1 MAQPKKKISATR
13 LVTDIRGGA
22 SDLEL
27 LAKYELSPKSLKG
40 AFAKLVKAGLIE
52 QWEID
57 EREQAAHAPVPVSW
71 TCPAC
76 GTLHDRQYEEC
87 PHCGVVAAKYV
98 PKDEDQGPASPYA
111 QPAPRRGSP
120 EEGAIFGGSSGVKV
134 QPRQR
139 TIAIVV
145 ITLLG
150 AALVAFGTSLPVLK
164 LPVLGGTS
172 LLQLGKFSQ
181 QAELLGYLL
190 VAVSAAAIL
199 LALFKMYRG
208 LWVAGLGS
216 LGLLGY
222 ALWDLSR
229 NVAKAQQ
236 AVTKLGAAVD
246 QTTASRTDAQ
256 AHAEALKGLAGQV
269 QEMFKVELSWGW
281 IVLFLGAILIIAAA
295 FTGTRRSYE

>member
-40 AFAKLVKAGLIE
+40 ALAKLVKAGLIE

-76 GTLHDRQYEEC
+76 GTLHDQQYQEC

-98 PKDEDQGPASPYA
+98 PRDEDKGPASPYA
-111 QPAPRRGSP
+111 QPAPTRGSQ

-139 TIAIVV
+139 TIAIAIVT
-145 ITLLG
+145 ILG
-150 AALVAFGTSLPVLK
+150 AALLAFGTSLPVLK
-164 LPVLGGTS
+164 LPVLGGAS
-172 LLQLGKFSQ
+172 LLKLGKFSQ
-181 QAELLGYLL
+181 QAELLGYILL
-190 VAVSAAAIL
+190 AVSAGSVL

-222 ALWDLSR
+222 ALWHLNR

-236 AVTKLGAAVD
+236 AVSKLGTAVD
-246 QTTASRTDAQ
+246 QTTATRTDAQ

-269 QEMFKVELSWGW
+269 QEMFKVELGWGW
-281 IVLFLGAILIIAAA
+281 IILFLGAIFLIAAA
-295 FTGTRRSYE
+295 FTGTKRSYE